1 MPLECTQAYF
11 GCAACEDGTIYAV
24 GGHDG
29 HTFLHTAEVYTP
41 STGTWQPIA
50 SLRSARAYLGLEV
63 VGGQLYAI
71 GGHDGDARVRTVE
84 RYDPPTDT
92 WQLVAPMHSVRAFL
106 ATVSTGGTIVAIG
119 GSDAPGHALA
129 SCESYDVA
137 SDTWRPIEQPM
148 LEARC
153 FPGAA
158 VVCRG

>member
-71 GGHDGDARVRTVE
+71 GGHDGDARAGLPKARVKREVLARADGLRRGAERRVVSPATRRCRART
-84 RYDPPTDT
+84 
-92 WQLVAPMHSVRAFL
+92 
-106 ATVSTGGTIVAIG
+106 G
-119 GSDAPGHALA
+119 
-129 SCESYDVA
+129 
-137 SDTWRPIEQPM
+137 RPVTHEYT
-148 LEARC
+148 
-153 FPGAA
+153 
-158 VVCRG
+158 